1 MSTDT
6 EDTPTPVQGDEGR
19 SQRLAM
25 PCDVSPMPFHLYR
38 PYRPLTLPDRT
49 WPDREFTR
57 APRWASVDL
66 RDGNQALVDPMDPE
80 RKLRLFET
88 LVATGFK
95 EIEVGFPSASQTDF
109 DFQRQ
114 IIEEGLIPDDVTIQV
129 LVQCREELI
138 ERTFESLVGARRA
151 IVHFYN
157 STSELQRRV
166 VFGLDRAGITD
177 IAVNAARLC
186 RKFEST
192 LPGTEVRY
200 EYSPESFTGTEPE
213 FAVEIC
219 EAVMAVIEP
228 TPERPIIINL
238 PNTVEMYGPNVYADV
253 IEWFGR
259 TISDRESII
268 LSLHPHNDRG
278 TAVAAA
284 ELAVLAGA
292 DRVEGTLFGNG
303 ERTGN
308 VDVVTLAMNLFSQ
321 GIDPALDFSDIDR
334 VRRVAEYATRMP
346 VHPRHPYAG
355 DLVYT
360 AFSGSHQ
367 DAIKKGFAALGD
379 DYEQWE
385 VPYLPIDPS
394 HTGRTYEAI
403 IQVNSQS
410 GKGGV
415 AYVMD
420 TEHGLDL
427 PRRLQVEFSKQVQ
440 AVTEDSG
447 TVIRPGEMWDVFS
460 STYLPDDAG
469 VRLIGSEVT
478 TGGTAPPSPPSCWWT
493 ENPARSWARAT
504 GPSTPCRARYGPSS
518 GSTSRSRTTASTP
531 SPPAAKP
538 RRSPTSRPR
547 VPTARPGGAWAWTRA
562 SSRRRSTPWSAPPT
576 GISSVGWRRATDRP
590 SRSPGHPTTTGVPG
604 PGGRGRRRS
613 ESSGSLRSGHG
624 LRRRPW
630 PGHGSSRHVHD
641 PGRGDAGGGGVGA
654 PGVSDL
660 VTVYGVDRGMVTDRR
675 GTPTA
680 GRDSH
685 RLEERHA
692 LRTADRPSHDS
703 SRRRCRLPTRTASA
717 AWPCARWLPA
727 WG

>member
-1 MSTDT
+1 
-6 EDTPTPVQGDEGR
+6 
-19 SQRLAM
+19 M

-38 PYRPLTLPDRT
+38 PYRPLVLTDRT
-49 WPDREFTR
+49 WPDRQATR

-66 RDGNQALVDPMDPE
+66 RDGNQALIDPMDPE
-80 RKLRLFET
+80 RKLALFRT
-88 LVATGFK
+88 LIDVGFK

-114 IIEEGLIPDDVTIQV
+114 IIEDDLIPDDVTIQV

-138 ERTFESLVGARRA
+138 ERTFESLEGAPRA

-186 RKFEST
+186 RKFEAT
-192 LPGTEVRY
+192 LPDTEIRY
-200 EYSPESFTGTEPE
+200 EYSPESFTGTEPD

-219 EAVMAVIEP
+219 EAVIGVIEP

-238 PNTVEMYGPNVYADV
+238 PNTVEMYGPQVYADV

-259 TISDRESII
+259 TVSHRDAII

-284 ELAVLAGA
+284 ELATLAGA

-308 VDVVTLAMNLFSQ
+308 VDIVTLAMNLFSQ
-321 GIDPALDFSDIDR
+321 GIDPALDFSDIDK
-334 VRRVAEYATRMP
+334 VRRVAEYATRLP

-367 DAIKKGFAALGD
+367 DAIKKGVAAIGD
-379 DYEQWE
+379 DYDHWE

-410 GKGGV
+410 GKGGT

-427 PRRLQVEFSKQVQ
+427 PRRLQVEFQKQVQ
-440 AVTEDSG
+440 AHTEDSG
-447 TVIRPGEMWDVFS
+447 TVIRPGEMWDVFAR
-460 STYLPDDAG
+460 TYLPEEAG
-469 VRLIGSEVT
+469 LRLLGSEVT
-478 TGGTAPPSPPSCWWT
+478 TGGHRTTVTAQLLVDGEPRTVMGEGNGPIDALVAAMRANLGISFGIKDYSEHALTAGSEASAVAYIEAEGEDGSTWWGVGMDSSILDASLSAVVGAA
-493 ENPARSWARAT
+493 N
-504 GPSTPCRARYGPSS
+504 RARE
-518 GSTSRSRTTASTP
+518 RQ
-531 SPPAAKP
+531 
-538 RRSPTSRPR
+538 
-547 VPTARPGGAWAWTRA
+547 A
-562 SSRRRSTPWSAPPT
+562 SSSSAT
-576 GISSVGWRRATDRP
+576 
-590 SRSPGHPTTTGVPG
+590 
-604 PGGRGRRRS
+604 
-613 ESSGSLRSGHG
+613 E
-624 LRRRPW
+624 
-630 PGHGSSRHVHD
+630 
-641 PGRGDAGGGGVGA
+641 
-654 PGVSDL
+654 
-660 VTVYGVDRGMVTDRR
+660 
-675 GTPTA
+675 
-680 GRDSH
+680 
-685 RLEERHA
+685 
-692 LRTADRPSHDS
+692 
-703 SRRRCRLPTRTASA
+703 
-717 AWPCARWLPA
+717 
-727 WG
+727 